1 MRKQLA
7 LIATAAVALLGAA
20 SSAQAYIVLT
30 ITDTGTGT
38 QKLCDLTG
46 WTIASGANYCGAG
59 FNVVNRD
66 NVSFAGTVGNHTVA
80 TTSGTGNAPGNPV
93 FANLDTST
101 TSVTRLNAGT
111 GSLEIDIV
119 GFDYTQPVGSIK
131 TFSGSASL
139 TSSPTLYNPSDTVMS
154 RFWVDGANGGNFVN
168 GLSCMQS
175 VSTNNS
181 CNAGSLLWND
191 GAPAQFSIRSRQT
204 YTVAAFGVVNATSS
218 AIVTKHIPEPATL
231 SLVGLALLG
240 AGFAGRRAA
249 KKA

>member
-38 QKLCDLTG
+38 QKLCNLNSWNG
-46 WTIASGANYCGAG
+46 FANYCGAG
-59 FNVVNRD
+59 FNVVSAT
-66 NVSFAGTVGNHTVA
+66 NVSFSGTVGNHTVA
-80 TTSGTGNAPGNPV
+80 TTSGTGNIPGNPV
-93 FANLDTST
+93 FASLGSST
-101 TSVTRLNAGT
+101 TEVSRQAAGA
-111 GSLEIDIV
+111 GALEIDIV
-119 GFDYTQPVGSIK
+119 GFNYTQPVGAIK

-139 TSSPTLYNPSDTVMS
+139 SSSIGLFQPTDTVMS
-154 RFWVDGANGGNFVN
+154 SFWVDGANGGSLVN

-175 VSTNNS
+175 VTTNNS
-181 CNAGSLLWND
+181 CSAGSLLWND
-191 GAPAQFSIRSRQT
+191 GAPAAFSIRSRQS
-204 YTVAAFGVVNATSS
+204 YTVAAFGTVNATNS

-240 AGFAGRRAA
+240 AGFASRRAA
-249 KKA
+249 RKA

>member
-30 ITDTGTGT
+30 ITDTGTAT
-38 QKLCDLTG
+38 QKVCDLTAWNG
-46 WTIASGANYCGAG
+46 FANYCGAG
-59 FNVVNRD
+59 FNVVSAN
-66 NVSFAGTVGNHTVA
+66 NVSFAGAVGNHTVS
-80 TTSGTGNAPGNPV
+80 TTSGTGNAPGNAV
-93 FANLDTST
+93 FANLDSST
-101 TSVTRLNAGT
+101 TSVTRTAAGA

-119 GFDYTQPVGSIK
+119 GFDYNQPVGPIK
-131 TFSGSASL
+131 LFSGSASL
-139 TSSPTLYNPSDTVMS
+139 TSSNGLFKPTDTVES
-154 RFWVDGANGGNFVN
+154 KFWVDGANGGNFVN

-175 VSTNNS
+175 VTTNNS
-181 CNAGSLLWND
+181 CSAGSLLWND
-191 GAPAQFSIRSRQT
+191 GAPAQFSIRSRQI
-204 YTVAAFGVVNATSS
+204 YTVGAFGVVNATSS
-218 AIVTKHIPEPATL
+218 AIVTNPIPEPATL